1 MFGKVGGAVLLAK
14 RKLNNNA
21 VLCIDSAGSEMIAMG
36 KGVGFGTLPR
46 EISPAEIER
55 TFYNI
60 SPADQNVMQ
69 DLPADVVLF
78 AAKII
83 DIASNELPYPLSS
96 NAPLLLADHINFAM
110 ERVRKRLKVQMPLAY
125 DVQQMYPR
133 EYRIGQYTVERVR
146 KEFQI
151 GLPKEEAVGI
161 AMNLLSA
168 KAEPADQTEQDE
180 AAQFAEMLEEITEI
194 VEGDFHQIIDR
205 DSFNYSRYATHVQ
218 YLFKRIRTQ
227 TAIDS
232 ENIRMY
238 KSLREEFPEIADCVS
253 HISDH
258 IKEKWGY
265 ELSEEEQLYLRLHVN
280 RICVKEGL

>member
-1 MFGKVGGAVLLAK
+1 M
-14 RKLNNNA
+14 
-21 VLCIDSAGSEMIAMG
+21 
-36 KGVGFGTLPR
+36 
-46 EISPAEIER
+46 
-55 TFYNI
+55 
-60 SPADQNVMQ
+60 
-69 DLPADVVLF
+69 
-78 AAKII
+78 
-83 DIASNELPYPLSS
+83 
-96 NAPLLLADHINFAM
+96 
-110 ERVRKRLKVQMPLAY
+110 
-125 DVQQMYPR
+125 
-133 EYRIGQYTVERVR
+133 
-146 KEFQI
+146 
-151 GLPKEEAVGI
+151 
-161 AMNLLSA
+161 
-168 KAEPADQTEQDE
+168 
-180 AAQFAEMLEEITEI
+180 AQFAEMLEEITEI

-265 ELSEEEQLYLRLHVN
+265 ELSEEEQFYLMLHVN

>member
-1 MFGKVGGAVLLAK
+1 MFGKAGGAVLLAK

-205 DSFNYSRYATHVQ
+205 DSFNYSRYTTHVQ

-265 ELSEEEQLYLRLHVN
+265 ELSEEEQLYLMLHVN

>member
-1 MFGKVGGAVLLAK
+1 MLAK

-46 EISPAEIER
+46 EITPAEIER

-60 SPADQNVMQ
+60 SLADQNVMR
-69 DLPADVVLF
+69 DLPAEVVLF
-78 AAKII
+78 AAKIV
-83 DIASNELPYPLSS
+83 DIADNELPYPLSS

-110 ERVRKRLKVQMPLAY
+110 ERVRKRLHVRMPLAY
-125 DVQQMYPR
+125 DVQQMYPM
-133 EYRIGQYTVERVR
+133 EYKIGLYTVDRIR

-168 KAEPADQTEQDE
+168 KAEPADQSEQDE
-180 AAQFAEMLEEITEI
+180 AARFDEMLEEITEI
-194 VEGDFHQIIDR
+194 VENDFHQIIDR

-218 YLFKRIRTQ
+218 YLFKRIRNQ
-227 TAIDS
+227 KSIDS

-238 KSLREEFPEIADCVS
+238 KSLREEFPAIAECVS
-253 HISDH
+253 RISDH
-258 IKEKWGY
+258 LKEKWGF
-265 ELSEEEQLYLRLHVN
+265 ELSEEEQLYLMLHVN

>member
-1 MFGKVGGAVLLAK
+1 MLAK

-36 KGVGFGTLPR
+36 KGVGFGILPR
-46 EISPAEIER
+46 EITPAEIER

-60 SPADQNVMQ
+60 SPADQNVMR
-69 DLPADVVLF
+69 DLPAEVVLF
-78 AAKII
+78 AAKIV
-83 DIASNELPYPLSS
+83 DIADNELPYPLSS

-110 ERVRKRLKVQMPLAY
+110 ERVRKRLHVRMPLAY
-125 DVQQMYPR
+125 DVQQMYPM
-133 EYRIGQYTVERVR
+133 EYKIGLYTVDRIR
-146 KEFQI
+146 KDFQI

-168 KAEPADQTEQDE
+168 KVEPADQSEQDE
-180 AAQFAEMLEEITEI
+180 AARFDEMLEEITEI
-194 VEGDFHQIIDR
+194 VENDFHQIIDR

-218 YLFKRIRTQ
+218 YLFKRIRNQ
-227 TAIDS
+227 KSIDS

-238 KSLREEFPEIADCVS
+238 KSLREEFPAIADCVS

-258 IKEKWGY
+258 LKEKWGF
-265 ELSEEEQLYLRLHVN
+265 ELSEEEQLYLMLHVN

>member
-1 MFGKVGGAVLLAK
+1 MLAK

-36 KGVGFGTLPR
+36 KGVGFGMLPR

-265 ELSEEEQLYLRLHVN
+265 ELSEEEQLYLMLHVN

>member
-1 MFGKVGGAVLLAK
+1 MLAK

-125 DVQQMYPR
+125 DVQQMYRGNTASASTPWSVSGR
-133 EYRIGQYTVERVR
+133 SFRSVCQR
-146 KEFQI
+146 KKP
-151 GLPKEEAVGI
+151 LA
-161 AMNLLSA
+161 
-168 KAEPADQTEQDE
+168 
-180 AAQFAEMLEEITEI
+180 
-194 VEGDFHQIIDR
+194 
-205 DSFNYSRYATHVQ
+205 SR
-218 YLFKRIRTQ
+218 
-227 TAIDS
+227 
-232 ENIRMY
+232 
-238 KSLREEFPEIADCVS
+238 
-253 HISDH
+253 
-258 IKEKWGY
+258 
-265 ELSEEEQLYLRLHVN
+265 
-280 RICVKEGL
+280 

>member
-1 MFGKVGGAVLLAK
+1 MLAK

-21 VLCIDSAGSEMIAMG
+21 VLCIDSAGSEIIAMG

-46 EISPAEIER
+46 EITPAEVER

-60 SPADQNVMQ
+60 SPADQNVMR
-69 DLPADVVLF
+69 DLPAEVVLF

-83 DIASNELPYPLSS
+83 DIADNELPYPLSS

-110 ERVRKRLKVQMPLAY
+110 ERVRKRLHVRMPLAY
-125 DVQQMYPR
+125 DVQQMYPM
-133 EYRIGQYTVERVR
+133 EYKIGLYTVDRIR
-146 KEFQI
+146 KDFQI

-168 KAEPADQTEQDE
+168 KAEPADQSEQDE
-180 AAQFAEMLEEITEI
+180 AARFDEMLEEITEI
-194 VEGDFHQIIDR
+194 VENDFHQIIDR

-218 YLFKRIRTQ
+218 YLFKRIRNQ
-227 TAIDS
+227 KSIDS

-238 KSLREEFPEIADCVS
+238 RSLREEFPAIAECVT
-253 HISDH
+253 HIRDH
-258 IKEKWGY
+258 LNEKWGF
-265 ELSEEEQLYLRLHVN
+265 ELSEEEQLYLMLHVN

>member
-1 MFGKVGGAVLLAK
+1 MLAK

-46 EISPAEIER
+46 EISPVEIER

-265 ELSEEEQLYLRLHVN
+265 ELSEEEQLYLMLHVN